1 MTHNHKVTSSSLVRP
16 TNYYLFIVK
25 FNYFYIMKVK
35 FIIAGINKELP
46 IIETDKIN
54 IKENEILS
62 INFTNKSKSEYSDFS
77 YLAGKRFKIIN
88 IERVVNIET
97 IISTFMEDN
106 DINIYIEEIN

>member
-1 MTHNHKVTSSSLVRP
+1 
-16 TNYYLFIVK
+16 
-25 FNYFYIMKVK
+25 MKVK
-35 FIIAGINKELP
+35 FIIVGINKELP

-62 INFTNKSKSEYSDFS
+62 INFTNKSKSEHSDFL

>member
-1 MTHNHKVTSSSLVRP
+1 
-16 TNYYLFIVK
+16 
-25 FNYFYIMKVK
+25 MKVK
-35 FIIAGINKELP
+35 FIIAGINKEFP

>member
-54 IKENEILS
+54 DYK
-62 INFTNKSKSEYSDFS
+62 
-77 YLAGKRFKIIN
+77 
-88 IERVVNIET
+88 
-97 IISTFMEDN
+97 EDN
-106 DINIYIEEIN
+106 QNNEKVCTANICYRDTNLYEDYVEFPDGCKDCPYFK

>member
-1 MTHNHKVTSSSLVRP
+1 
-16 TNYYLFIVK
+16 
-25 FNYFYIMKVK
+25 MKVK

-46 IIETDKIN
+46 IIKTDKIN

-62 INFTNKSKSEYSDFS
+62 INFTNKSKSEYSDFL

-106 DINIYIEEIN
+106 DIYIEEIN

>member
-35 FIIAGINKELP
+35 FIIVGINKELP

-62 INFTNKSKSEYSDFS
+62 INFTNKSKSEYSDFL

>member
-1 MTHNHKVTSSSLVRP
+1 MIYIINWIFLIAIKLFLV
-16 TNYYLFIVK
+16 L
-25 FNYFYIMKVK
+25 
-35 FIIAGINKELP
+35 
-46 IIETDKIN
+46 IN

-62 INFTNKSKSEYSDFS
+62 INFTNKSKSEHSDFL

>member
-1 MTHNHKVTSSSLVRP
+1 
-16 TNYYLFIVK
+16 
-25 FNYFYIMKVK
+25 MKVK
-35 FIIAGINKELP
+35 FIIADINKELP

-62 INFTNKSKSEYSDFS
+62 INFTNKSKSEYSDFL

>member
-54 IKENEILS
+54 IK
-62 INFTNKSKSEYSDFS
+62 
-77 YLAGKRFKIIN
+77 
-88 IERVVNIET
+88 
-97 IISTFMEDN
+97 
-106 DINIYIEEIN
+106 

>member
-1 MTHNHKVTSSSLVRP
+1 
-16 TNYYLFIVK
+16 
-25 FNYFYIMKVK
+25 MKVK
-35 FIIAGINKELP
+35 FIIADINKELP

-62 INFTNKSKSEYSDFS
+62 INFTNKSKSEHSDFL

>member
-1 MTHNHKVTSSSLVRP
+1 
-16 TNYYLFIVK
+16 
-25 FNYFYIMKVK
+25 MKVK
-35 FIIAGINKELP
+35 FIIADINKELP

-62 INFTNKSKSEYSDFS
+62 INFTNKSKSEHSDFL

-88 IERVVNIET
+88 IERIVNIET

>member
-1 MTHNHKVTSSSLVRP
+1 
-16 TNYYLFIVK
+16 
-25 FNYFYIMKVK
+25 MKVK
-35 FIIAGINKELP
+35 FIIVGINKELP

-62 INFTNKSKSEYSDFS
+62 INFTNKSKSEYSDFL